1 MGTRE
6 GQACGLVGFMLRAA
20 FDKCQTE
27 EGLSGRHQ
35 QLLMQLQFSLAI
47 FQNQVLCAFWPRS
60 KKLPKLSYSG

>member
-1 MGTRE
+1 
-6 GQACGLVGFMLRAA
+6 MLRAA